1 MRLSRF
7 YLALS
12 ALVLTLALSRP
23 TFADTITMTYE
34 GHGGAVAQNGSP
46 LIGYPYYVSINGSST
61 YTPLM
66 CDAFD
71 NSVTRGQTWTATA
84 SPFLQGIAHS
94 LFGPTMTL
102 DYKAAGLIFKSMLAG
117 TISSNTAQWA
127 IWALFSKNAASRPY
141 FLNNPV
147 FAATDQTYLA
157 LATTASNSA
166 YNGLILYTPTNA
178 KPGKG
183 PQEFIGYSG
192 GMSTV
197 PEQGT
202 WMLMGT
208 GLLGLACAVRKSHLK
223 AAMAKQVS

>member
-1 MRLSRF
+1 MRLNRF
-7 YLALS
+7 HLALS

-23 TFADTITMTYE
+23 TFADSVTMTYE
-34 GHGGAVAQNGSP
+34 GHEGATAQNGSP

-71 NSVTRGQTWTATA
+71 NSVTKGQTWTATA

-94 LFGPTMTL
+94 MFGPSMMM

-127 IWALFSKNAASRPY
+127 IWALFSKNAASRKY
-141 FLNNPV
+141 FLDNPI
-147 FAATDQTYLA
+147 FAATDKAYLA
-157 LATTASNSA
+157 LAATSSSSA

-192 GMSTV
+192 GVSTV
-197 PEQGT
+197 PEPGT
-202 WMLMGT
+202 LMLLGT
-208 GLLGLACAVRKSHLK
+208 GMLGLACAVRKSHLK
-223 AAMAKQVS
+223 AVTAKQVS